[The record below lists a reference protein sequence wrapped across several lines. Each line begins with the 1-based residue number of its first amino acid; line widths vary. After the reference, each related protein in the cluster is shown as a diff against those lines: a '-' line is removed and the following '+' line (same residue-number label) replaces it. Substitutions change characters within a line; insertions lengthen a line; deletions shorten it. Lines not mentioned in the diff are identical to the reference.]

1 MDELICSE
9 FKLGRRLLGRLPHG
23 KDLIRSIESFCAA
36 SDIQTA
42 TFSVV
47 GAVSS
52 VTIGVYDQKQHVYV
66 TFTENANMEIVNCIG
81 NVSLK
86 DKAPVIQSHIALADE
101 HGKIIGGRLFSE
113 TILYAGEIDLQEMT
127 GKPLERVYDNNTGL
141 MLWNLE
147 RQGGE

>member
-23 KDLIRSIESFCAA
+23 KDMITSIENFCIA

-42 TFSVV
+42 TFSVI

-52 VTIGVYDQKQHVYV
+52 ATIGVYDQKQHVYV
-66 TFTENANMEIVNCIG
+66 TFTENAAMEIVNCIG

-86 DKAPVIQSHIALADE
+86 DKTPVIKSHIVLADE
-101 HGKIIGGRLFSE
+101 HGKIMGGRLFSD
-113 TILYAGEIDLQEMT
+113 TILFAGEIDLQEMT
-127 GKPLERVYDNNTGL
+127 GESLERVYDDETGL
-141 MLWNLE
+141 RLWNLE
-147 RQGGE
+147 S

>member
-23 KDLIRSIESFCAA
+23 KDMITSIENFCAA

-42 TFSVV
+42 TFSII

-52 VTIGVYDQKQHVYV
+52 ATLGVYDQKQHVYV
-66 TFTENANMEIVNCIG
+66 TFIENAAMEILTCIG

-86 DKAPVIQSHIALADE
+86 DKTPVIQSHIVLADE

-113 TILYAGEIDLQEMT
+113 TIIFAGEIDLQEMT
-127 GKPLERVYDNNTGL
+127 GKPLERVYDDKTGL
-141 MLWNLE
+141 MPWDLE
-147 RQGGE
+147 R

>member
-9 FKLGRRLLGRLPHG
+9 FKLERRLLGRLPHG
-23 KDLIRSIESFCAA
+23 KDMITSIENFCIA

-42 TFSVV
+42 TFSVI

-52 VTIGVYDQKQHVYV
+52 ATLGVYDQKQHVYI
-66 TFTENANMEIVNCIG
+66 TFTENAAMEIVNCIG

-86 DKAPVIQSHIALADE
+86 DKTPAIKSHIVLADE

-113 TILYAGEIDLQEMT
+113 TILFAGEIDLQEMT
-127 GKPLERVYDNNTGL
+127 GEPLERVYDDKTGL

-147 RQGGE
+147 S

>member
-23 KDLIRSIESFCAA
+23 KDMITSIEDFCIA

-42 TFSVV
+42 TFSVI

-52 VTIGVYDQKQHVYV
+52 ATVGVYDQKQHVYI
-66 TFTENANMEIVNCIG
+66 TFIENAAMEIVNCIG
-81 NVSLK
+81 NVTLK
-86 DKAPVIQSHIALADE
+86 DKTPVIQSHIVLADE

-113 TILYAGEIDLQEMT
+113 TILFAGEIDLQEMT
-127 GKPLERVYDNNTGL
+127 GETLERVYDDKTGF

-147 RQGGE
+147 S

>member
-23 KDLIRSIESFCAA
+23 KDMITSIEDFCIA

-42 TFSVV
+42 TFSVI

-52 VTIGVYDQKQHVYV
+52 ATLGVYDQKQHVYV
-66 TFTENANMEIVNCIG
+66 TFTESAAMEIVNCTG

-86 DKAPVIQSHIALADE
+86 DKTPVIKSHIVLADE

-113 TILYAGEIDLQEMT
+113 TILFAGEIDLQEMT
-127 GKPLERVYDNNTGL
+127 GEPLERVYDDRTGL
-141 MLWNLE
+141 QLWNLE
-147 RQGGE
+147 S

>member
-23 KDLIRSIESFCAA
+23 KDMITSIEDFCIA

-42 TFSVV
+42 TFSVI

-52 VTIGVYDQKQHVYV
+52 ATLGVYDQKQHVYI
-66 TFTENANMEIVNCIG
+66 TSIENAAMEIVNCIG

-86 DKAPVIQSHIALADE
+86 DKTPVIQSHIVLADE

-113 TILYAGEIDLQEMT
+113 TILFAGEIDLQEMT
-127 GKPLERVYDNNTGL
+127 GETLERVYDDKTGF

-147 RQGGE
+147 R

>member
-9 FKLGRRLLGRLPHG
+9 FKLGRRLLGRLPYG
-23 KDLIRSIESFCAA
+23 KDIITSIEDFCMT

-42 TFSVV
+42 TFSVM

-52 VTIGVYDQKQHVYV
+52 ATIGVYDQKQHVYV
-66 TFTENANMEIVNCIG
+66 TFAENAAMEIVNCIG

-86 DKAPVIQSHIALADE
+86 NKTPVIQSHIVLADE
-101 HGKIIGGRLFSE
+101 NGKIIGGRLFSE
-113 TILYAGEIDLQEMT
+113 TILFAGEIDLQEMT
-127 GKPLERVYDNNTGL
+127 GKPLERVYDDKTGL

-147 RQGGE
+147 SLGGE